1 TFPVSPYRQ
10 FGQLRLRYQGGVSGR
25 IPLPAN
31 AQQLWSQ
38 HKYSIMA
45 RDVNLYKQLGKQVA
59 QFKPNQD
66 YAELAYQLTTAL
78 MGKPNLGGIQNAL
91 LHMWGYVSTKA
102 NRSAQPQWSAAK
114 LLAEIQLNTL
124 KIKQFYLLSSTALSE
139 LYVWIAAK
147 P

>member
-1 TFPVSPYRQ
+1 SLGRDESNVQDVIRYNLLVAEIILRQLADIDLLSISDIQSVDPFTFPVSPYRQ

-91 LHMWGYVSTKA
+91 LHM
-102 NRSAQPQWSAAK
+102 
-114 LLAEIQLNTL
+114 
-124 KIKQFYLLSSTALSE
+124 
-139 LYVWIAAK
+139 
-147 P
+147 